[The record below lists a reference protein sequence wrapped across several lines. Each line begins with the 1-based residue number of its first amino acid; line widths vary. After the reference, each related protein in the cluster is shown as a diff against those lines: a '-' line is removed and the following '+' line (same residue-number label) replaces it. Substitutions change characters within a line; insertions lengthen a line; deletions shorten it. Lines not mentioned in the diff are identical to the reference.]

1 MRVISHVIAHCFHLN
16 FVATGIFS
24 PRRHTRGLTFTVYW
38 HTQAVAVIVLNV
50 VWSIARERIRPFKF
64 GRTMTLDRVLSALE
78 LAAMAAVCNMD
89 AALREGFQISSVMC
103 AMQHASSA
111 CALWLCV

>member
-1 MRVISHVIAHCFHLN
+1 M
-16 FVATGIFS
+16 
-24 PRRHTRGLTFTVYW
+24 YW